1 MSEVEIEATE
11 NIQNKI
17 DSPELKKEIDP
28 EINNENVSTNNSY
41 DIDMEEFNIE
51 DDLSESEDEYNIEDD
66 LYKEE
71 VETISVYYV
80 YVNKEK
86 EITNIKRETIF
97 LSDDGVLTA
106 KLFKSILKTNSYNS
120 DNGIYVPKNIIK
132 YNFYLDPEN
141 IESFLKED
149 SEIDS
154 KYLFMETI
162 KSVQD
167 IQWLPTIGL
176 FYNLNSLHV
185 VYNEKQFKKNRTRKK
200 KHKLNVIKKQHSINE
215 RKTQKNM
222 LALED
227 IKDVE

>member
-1 MSEVEIEATE
+1 MSEAETIETE
-11 NIQNKI
+11 NK
-17 DSPELKKEIDP
+17 
-28 EINNENVSTNNSY
+28 EINNIENNTKNENSKHLY
-41 DIDMEEFNIE
+41 DVDMEEFNIE
-51 DDLSESEDEYNIEDD
+51 EDLSESEDEYNIEED

-71 VETISVYYV
+71 VETICVYYV

-97 LSDDGVLTA
+97 LSDDGILTS

-141 IESFLKED
+141 IESFLKNS

-154 KYLFMETI
+154 KYSFMETI

-176 FYNLNSLHV
+176 FYNLNSLHII
-185 VYNEKQFKKNRTRKK
+185 YNERKEKKNRTRKNK
-200 KHKLNVIKKQHSINE
+200 EKLNVIKKQHKTNE

-222 LALED
+222 VAFLDL
-227 IKDVE
+227 KDEE

>member
-1 MSEVEIEATE
+1 MSEAETIETE
-11 NIQNKI
+11 NK
-17 DSPELKKEIDP
+17 
-28 EINNENVSTNNSY
+28 EINNIENNAKNENSKHLY
-41 DIDMEEFNIE
+41 DVGMEEFNIE
-51 DDLSESEDEYNIEDD
+51 EDLSESEDEYNIEED

-71 VETISVYYV
+71 VETICVYYV

-97 LSDDGVLTA
+97 LSDDGILTS

-141 IESFLKED
+141 IESFLKNS
-149 SEIDS
+149 SEIES
-154 KYLFMETI
+154 KYSFMETI

-176 FYNLNSLHV
+176 FYNLNSLHII
-185 VYNEKQFKKNRTRKK
+185 YNERKEKKNRTRKNK
-200 KHKLNVIKKQHSINE
+200 EKLNVIKKQHKTNE

-222 LALED
+222 VAFLDL
-227 IKDVE
+227 KDEE

>member
-1 MSEVEIEATE
+1 MSESETIETE
-11 NIQNKI
+11 
-17 DSPELKKEIDP
+17 KKEI
-28 EINNENVSTNNSY
+28 NNIENNAKDENSKHLY
-41 DIDMEEFNIE
+41 DVGMEEFNIE
-51 DDLSESEDEYNIEDD
+51 EDLSESEDEYNIEED

-71 VETISVYYV
+71 VETICVYYV

-97 LSDDGVLTA
+97 LSDDGILTS

-141 IESFLKED
+141 IESFLKNS

-154 KYLFMETI
+154 KYSFMETI

-176 FYNLNSLHV
+176 FYNLNSLHII
-185 VYNEKQFKKNRTRKK
+185 YNERKEKKNRTRKNK
-200 KHKLNVIKKQHSINE
+200 EKLNVIKKQHKTNE

-222 LALED
+222 VAFLDL
-227 IKDVE
+227 KDEE

>member
-1 MSEVEIEATE
+1 MSEAETIETE
-11 NIQNKI
+11 NK
-17 DSPELKKEIDP
+17 
-28 EINNENVSTNNSY
+28 EINNIENNAKNENSKHLY
-41 DIDMEEFNIE
+41 DVGMEEFNIE
-51 DDLSESEDEYNIEDD
+51 EDLSESEDEYNIEED

-71 VETISVYYV
+71 VETICVYYV

-97 LSDDGVLTA
+97 LSDDGILTS

-141 IESFLKED
+141 IESFLKNS

-154 KYLFMETI
+154 KYSFMETI

-176 FYNLNSLHV
+176 FYNLNSLHII
-185 VYNEKQFKKNRTRKK
+185 YNERKEKKNRTRKNK
-200 KHKLNVIKKQHSINE
+200 EKLNVIKKQHKTNE

-222 LALED
+222 VAFLDL
-227 IKDVE
+227 KDEE

>member
-1 MSEVEIEATE
+1 MSEAETIETE
-11 NIQNKI
+11 NK
-17 DSPELKKEIDP
+17 
-28 EINNENVSTNNSY
+28 EINNIENNAKNENSKHLY
-41 DIDMEEFNIE
+41 DVDMEEFNIE
-51 DDLSESEDEYNIEDD
+51 EDLSESEDEYNIEED

-71 VETISVYYV
+71 VETICVYYV
-80 YVNKEK
+80 YVNKQK

-97 LSDDGVLTA
+97 LSDDGILTS

-141 IESFLKED
+141 IESFLKD
-149 SEIDS
+149 SSEIDS
-154 KYLFMETI
+154 KYSFMETI

-176 FYNLNSLHV
+176 FYNLNSLHII
-185 VYNEKQFKKNRTRKK
+185 YNERKEKKNRTRKNK
-200 KHKLNVIKKQHSINE
+200 EKLNVIKKQHKTNE

-222 LALED
+222 VAFLDL
-227 IKDVE
+227 KDEE

>member
-1 MSEVEIEATE
+1 MSEAETIETE
-11 NIQNKI
+11 NK
-17 DSPELKKEIDP
+17 
-28 EINNENVSTNNSY
+28 EINNIENNAKNENSKHLY
-41 DIDMEEFNIE
+41 DVDMEEFNIE
-51 DDLSESEDEYNIEDD
+51 EDLSESEDEYNIEED

-71 VETISVYYV
+71 VETICVYYV

-97 LSDDGVLTA
+97 LSDDGILTS

-141 IESFLKED
+141 IESFLKNS

-154 KYLFMETI
+154 KYSFMETI

-176 FYNLNSLHV
+176 FYNLNSLHII
-185 VYNEKQFKKNRTRKK
+185 YNERKEKKNRTRKNK
-200 KHKLNVIKKQHSINE
+200 EKLNVIKKQHKTNE

-222 LALED
+222 VAFLDL
-227 IKDVE
+227 KDEE